1 MGKLENYLSNS
12 FKYVFSDT
20 KKGLIGGLLS
30 SISGAIG
37 AVFGIIFSIF
47 LIHYI
52 NPNEVIWVD
61 YNFLLSSLS
70 VASFGFLIALI
81 VGFIIDGYY
90 VRVMKTTV
98 ENYNILPD
106 WDNIVDL
113 LKRGFVYFV
122 GEIILS
128 IIFAIIPVLFI
139 VLGMFLMALSGILGA
154 IFMGFGF
161 LLLFILT
168 IAYLIYKGL
177 AEVNYSIKG
186 FSGFFEFREIFRMIN
201 LDYIILIIVV
211 GVIVMIVNFIVQ
223 LPLILLK
230 IFALPPVKYSTFSSL
245 EMIVDVI
252 SAIVS
257 AFVGF
262 YTAVFE
268 KRAIALF
275 YKDRIKELE
284 NKN

>member
-12 FKYVFSDT
+12 FKYVFSDV

-52 NPNEVIWVD
+52 NPNEVMGMD
-61 YNFLLSSLS
+61 YNFLFSTLI

-98 ENYNILPD
+98 ENYHILPD
-106 WDNIVDL
+106 WDNIIDL

-122 GEIILS
+122 GEIVLS
-128 IIFAIIPVLFI
+128 IIFAIIPILFI
-139 VLGMFLMALSGILGA
+139 VVGAFLVALSGILGA

-161 LLLFILT
+161 LLLIILT

-201 LDYIILIIVV
+201 LNYIILIIVV
-211 GVIVMIVNFIVQ
+211 GVVVMIINFIVQ

-230 IFALPPVKYSTFSSL
+230 IFAIPPVKYSTFSPL

-252 SAIVS
+252 SAVVS

-262 YTAVFE
+262 YTAVFA

-275 YKDRIKELE
+275 YKDRVEELK